1 MIVLAFDTCL
11 GACSAAVLDGERTL
25 AAVVE
30 PMWRGHQ
37 ERIGS
42 LVAQTMAQAGIGF
55 DALDR
60 VGVTVGP
67 GSFTGLRVGLA
78 FAKGLGLA
86 LDIPA
91 IGVGTLEAIAHGQTG
106 LVLALADARRDQVYW
121 QVFDNGVALTPPAVS
136 AIGNVISYFSNR
148 DALLDQQGAPD
159 VLTGPG
165 AHLLATAFPQS
176 RRVEAEAPD
185 PVAIARLASVAE
197 PSAPKPIY
205 LRAPDAKLPGG
216 IDPFA

>member
-148 DALLDQQGAPD
+148 DILLDQQGAPD

-165 AHLLATAFPQS
+165 AHLLAAAFPQS
-176 RRVEAEAPD
+176 RRVESEAPD
-185 PVAIARLASVAE
+185 PVAIAWLASVAE